1 MNVPN
6 YTICYTKCFMK
17 FGGIQD
23 IFRKWIHVCGRDGS
37 AMVGSGVAS
46 SADAPVARG
55 VREEIEN
62 QLLEA
67 EKPEELS
74 NLLQRSDVRAAM
86 DAASASAA
94 WAEEMAIGPRKG
106 RGLRV
111 QDDDGEYEKST
122 GAGSGSTGGKCRPD
136 KWCHRLCRAVYSS
149 LGHAEC
155 VECELRCERRWS
167 YRGGMED
174 VMGGYRKHGTY

>member
-1 MNVPN
+1 
-6 YTICYTKCFMK
+6 MK

-94 WAEEMAIGPRKG
+94 WAEEMAIGPQGDDEEQAKRPGAG
-106 RGLRV
+106 RG
-111 QDDDGEYEKST
+111 S
-122 GAGSGSTGGKCRPD
+122 SGGKCRPH
-136 KWCHRLCRAVYSS
+136 KWCHRLCDAVYSS

-174 VMGGYRKHGTY
+174 VMGGYRKHGTC